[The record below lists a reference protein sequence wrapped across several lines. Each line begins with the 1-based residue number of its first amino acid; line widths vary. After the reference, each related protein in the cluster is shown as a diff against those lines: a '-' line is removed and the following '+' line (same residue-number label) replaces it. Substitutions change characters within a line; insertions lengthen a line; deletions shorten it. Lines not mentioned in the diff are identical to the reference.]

1 MRKRI
6 NMVIT
11 VVLSLVFVLMVCSCS
26 SKSTNDYSSDSDWVA
41 EQNENNMDEQQLSDE
56 CDKVLA
62 EGYDQKNN
70 HYQLV
75 ANETEDYDGT
85 QITMGVIKNNKWL
98 VEMTEDFP
106 FINEQGLIYDGP
118 SGNFTGSIFDYEN
131 YTYKSFDY
139 IGNGCFAYN
148 SDGSIIYNSENGKY
162 YAYYEEDKG
171 LIHFDPRYITYNGE
185 NDNGEK
191 TIILSYFTEDISPY
205 DAKFVTLN
213 LDTMKTNVIPIN
225 SGAEKE
231 NDSRAFAY
239 SEGLFIIYKKLDEN
253 WGSQADYAGF
263 YDLKGNKVIDLSKY
277 KITTPPE
284 GQPIEEENYFH
295 FVDGKAT
302 LVVIN
307 DQQHKFK
314 ITIDKKGDVLK
325 SVEYDI

>member
-106 FINEQGLIYDGP
+106 FINEQGLI
-118 SGNFTGSIFDYEN
+118 
-131 YTYKSFDY
+131 
-139 IGNGCFAYN
+139 
-148 SDGSIIYNSENGKY
+148 
-162 YAYYEEDKG
+162 
-171 LIHFDPRYITYNGE
+171 
-185 NDNGEK
+185 
-191 TIILSYFTEDISPY
+191 
-205 DAKFVTLN
+205 
-213 LDTMKTNVIPIN
+213 
-225 SGAEKE
+225 
-231 NDSRAFAY
+231 
-239 SEGLFIIYKKLDEN
+239 
-253 WGSQADYAGF
+253 
-263 YDLKGNKVIDLSKY
+263 
-277 KITTPPE
+277 
-284 GQPIEEENYFH
+284 
-295 FVDGKAT
+295 
-302 LVVIN
+302 
-307 DQQHKFK
+307 
-314 ITIDKKGDVLK
+314 
-325 SVEYDI
+325 